1 MIIEPDDRKYLD
13 IQVGELSD
21 HVEHPDWQKLY
32 EGHLWSRMSAI
43 EPFLPYH
50 AEQYCD
56 IGGGLSGI
64 SVLLNIYYAGKLHVN
79 IIDGDTRPVML
90 HHAIPFSSH
99 ERTITFLQNNGVSA
113 VSVWLP
119 TRLPV
124 QVFDLITS
132 FRAWCFHIEPHVY
145 LEWVKAHLSRRGRLI
160 VDVRKD
166 HGDWL
171 AQLKATF
178 TSQQISDNGKGAL
191 WQFQW

>member
-1 MIIEPDDRKYLD
+1 
-13 IQVGELSD
+13 
-21 HVEHPDWQKLY
+21 
-32 EGHLWSRMSAI
+32 
-43 EPFLPYH
+43 
-50 AEQYCD
+50 
-56 IGGGLSGI
+56 
-64 SVLLNIYYAGKLHVN
+64 VLLNIYYAGKLHVN
-79 IIDGDTRPVML
+79 VIDGDTRPVML

-99 ERTITFLQNNGVSA
+99 ERTITFLQNNGVGA

-132 FRAWCFHIEPHVY
+132 FRAWCFHIEPSVY

-171 AQLKATF
+171 AQMQAAF